1 MNAMNESKP
10 KTILTVENTDEVR
23 QIIVDIVESL
33 GYNCLEAINA
43 RQGLEVLEKEIVDL
57 ILLDIHMGGARG
69 NEFLKFIRDRGIQTP
84 VIIVSGYLQKDV
96 IVEVAGLGVTAVL
109 PKPIRIKRF
118 SEEIQ
123 KALNPETRA

>member
-1 MNAMNESKP
+1 MSESKP
-10 KTILTVENTDEVR
+10 IVE
-23 QIIVDIVESL
+23 IVESL
-33 GYNCLEAINA
+33 GYNCLEAMNA

-96 IVEVAGLGVTAVL
+96 IVEVAGLGVEAVL

>member
-1 MNAMNESKP
+1 MNESTP

-43 RQGLEVLEKEIVDL
+43 RQGFEVLKKEVVDL
-57 ILLDIHMGGARG
+57 ILLDIHMGGTPG
-69 NEFLKFIRDRGIQTP
+69 NHFLKFIRNQGIKTP

-96 IVEVAGLGVTAVL
+96 IKEVAGLGVKAVL

-118 SEEIQ
+118 AEEIE
-123 KALNPETRA
+123 KALNPET